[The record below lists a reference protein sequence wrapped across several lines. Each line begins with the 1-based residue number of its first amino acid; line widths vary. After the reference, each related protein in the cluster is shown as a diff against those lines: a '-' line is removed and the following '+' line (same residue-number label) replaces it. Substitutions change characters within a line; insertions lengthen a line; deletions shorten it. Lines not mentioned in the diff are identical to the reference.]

1 MSSMEAKRAV
11 GIEIAGPFAFAL
23 LEAWRY
29 KVWYGGRG
37 GAKSWQVARLL
48 LVRAYQRKTR
58 ILCVREFQN
67 SIADSVHRLLCD
79 QIALL
84 GLSDFFS
91 ITNNSIKSACG
102 SEFIFKGLVR
112 SIHEIKSL
120 EGVDICWFEE
130 AQRGSKLSWEILG
143 PTIRKNGSEIW
154 VTFNPDEESDP
165 TYQKF
170 VIDPPP
176 DAKVILVNYYDNPWL
191 PETLRLEMEY
201 CRAANS
207 DDYRHIWLGEC
218 RRRSSAEVFGGKWVV
233 DAFEVPPDAVF
244 YYGADWGF
252 SHDPTVLMRC
262 FERDADLY
270 IDREAWGIGVDI
282 SDTPDLF
289 RSVPGAETW
298 PIKADSARPETISAL
313 RRAGFNITAAP
324 KWPGSVQDGII
335 FLRGYRRIVIHER
348 CKHMIDEAKLY
359 RYKTDPK
366 TGEVLPVL
374 MPGNDHCIDALRY
387 ALSGRIRQG
396 GGGKIVARVAGL

>member
-1 MSSMEAKRAV
+1 MSAPATRPTLGV
-11 GIEIAGPFAFAL
+11 EISAPFAFAL
-23 LEAWRY
+23 LEPWRY
-29 KVWYGGRG
+29 KVWHGGRG
-37 GAKSWQVARLL
+37 GAKSWQVARML
-48 LVRAYQRKTR
+48 LVRAHQRKTR

-79 QIALL
+79 QIGCL
-84 GLSDFFS
+84 GLGPYFS
-91 ITNNSIKSACG
+91 ATANGIKSACG
-102 SEFIFKGLVR
+102 SEFLFKGLRR
-112 SIHEIKSL
+112 SINEIKST
-120 EGVDICWFEE
+120 EGVDICWVEE
-130 AQRGSKLSWEILG
+130 AQTVGEESWKILI
-143 PTIRKNGSEIW
+143 PTIRKEGSEIW

-165 TYQKF
+165 TFQRF
-170 VIDPPP
+170 IVNTPPG
-176 DAKVILVNYYDNPWL
+176 AKVILVNYYDNPWL